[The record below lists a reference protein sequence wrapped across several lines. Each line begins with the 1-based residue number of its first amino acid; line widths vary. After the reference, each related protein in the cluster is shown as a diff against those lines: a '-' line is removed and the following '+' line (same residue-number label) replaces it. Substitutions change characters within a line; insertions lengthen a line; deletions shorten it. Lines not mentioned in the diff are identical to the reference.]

1 MFLLLIYLVVYSFI
15 HLFNCILIYLSVCTY
30 VLFVNV
36 QLSYIYL
43 LVHSFDNL
51 FIYPFHVSIY
61 NLCRQ
66 LFILPI

>member
-1 MFLLLIYLVVYSFI
+1 MFLLLIYLVFYSFI
-15 HLFNCILIYLSVCTY
+15 HLFNCILIYLSVCTCTY

-51 FIYPFHVSIY
+51 LISLVSIC

-66 LFILPI
+66 

>member
-15 HLFNCILIYLSVCTY
+15 HLFNCILIYLSVWTY

-51 FIYPFHVSIY
+51 FISLVSIY

-66 LFILPI
+66 